1 MAKENLYDLDPL
13 MIEGNLEDWVM
24 DKCEDWRD
32 HFESNYEQKFD
43 EYYRLWRGIWDP
55 ADKMRDS
62 ERSRIIS
69 PALQQ
74 AVESNVAELEEAT
87 FGRGKWFDI
96 SDDMNDPNR
105 QDVQYLRNKL
115 TEDFEKTKVRKAV
128 AECLINAAVFGTG
141 MGEIIIEEEKEMKP
155 ATQPIM
161 DGQLQA
167 VGVSIEDRVVVRL
180 KPIMP
185 QNFLIDPIATSVDDA
200 MGVAIDEFVSLHHVQ
215 MLQEQGVYRETLVGT
230 AAPDTNLEPD
240 QDLSIYTDD
249 KVRLTKYYGLV
260 PRDLLEQ
267 EVDDVEGDSMY
278 VEAVVVIANGGT
290 LLKAEANPYMMQ
302 DRPVVAFPWD
312 VVPSRFWGRGV
323 CEKGYN
329 SQKALDTEIRA
340 RIDALALTIHPM
352 LAIDATR
359 LPRGAKPEIRPGK
372 MILTNG
378 DPREVLQPFNFGQVG
393 QVTFAQAAALQ
404 QMVQQATGAV
414 DSAGIAGQVNGEATA
429 AGISM
434 SLGAIIKRHK
444 RTLINFQ
451 QSFLLPFVKKAA
463 YRYMQFD
470 PDNYPVADYK
480 FNASSTLGII
490 AREYEVTQ
498 LVQLLQTMKQD
509 SPLYPVLIQSI
520 IDNMNL
526 SNREELIASLQQAS
540 QPNPQAQQMAQA
552 AQQAQLQFQQSQT
565 AALTAQAQESQARAQ
580 KYAVEAQLAP
590 QELEIEKIEAIT
602 RNLREGDQDDKE
614 FERRLKVAQ
623 TLLKEK
629 EVASRA
635 NDSKRVPT
643 TSQPDQRSVQ
653 RPVQPAGNFGG
664 EGQGFGGPNSMSNV
678 KKDSRLE
685 RAGVSGYNKPKRT
698 PNHPKE
704 VSRSGCQGRRQS

>member
-1 MAKENLYDLDPL
+1 MAEDIYSPDPFI
-13 MIEGNLEDWVM
+13 MEESLEEWVIT
-24 DKCEDWRD
+24 KCENWRD
-32 HFESNYEQKFD
+32 HYESNYEQRFE
-43 EYYRLWRGIWDP
+43 EYYRLWRGQWDP
-55 ADKMRDS
+55 ADSERAS

-96 SDDMNDPNR
+96 SDDANDPEK
-105 QDVQYLRNKL
+105 QDILYLRKKL
-115 TEDFEKTKVRKAV
+115 TEDFEACKVRKAV
-128 AECLINAAVFGTG
+128 AECLINSAVFGTG
-141 MGEIIIEEEKEMKP
+141 IGEITLEEIKEMAP
-155 ATQPIM
+155 ATEPIM

-167 VGVSIEDRVVVRL
+167 VGVSITDRVVVKL
-180 KPIMP
+180 KPVLP
-185 QNFLIDPIATSVDDA
+185 QNFLIDPVATSVEDA
-200 MGVAIDEFVSLHHVQ
+200 MGVAVDEFVSKHSVEL
-215 MLQEQGVYRETLVGT
+215 LQEQGVYREAFIES
-230 AAPDTNLEPD
+230 AAPDSDLEPD
-240 QDLSIYTDD
+240 QDLTLYNDD

-260 PRDLLEQ
+260 PKELLES
-267 EVDDVEGDSMY
+267 EGVDVEEDSKY
-278 VEAVVVIANGGT
+278 VEAIVVVANGGT

-312 VVPSRFWGRGV
+312 VVPGRFWGRGV

-329 SQKALDTEIRA
+329 SQKALDTELRA
-340 RIDALALTIHPM
+340 RIDALSLTIHPM
-352 LAIDATR
+352 MAIDATR

-393 QVTFAQAAALQ
+393 QITFAQAASLQ

-451 QSFLLPFVKKAA
+451 QSFLLPFVTKAA
-463 YRYMQFD
+463 HRYMQFD
-470 PDNYPVADYK
+470 PENYPVADYK
-480 FNASSTLGII
+480 FNATSTLGII

-526 SNREELIASLQQAS
+526 SNREELIATMQQAS
-540 QPNPQAQQMAQA
+540 QPNPQAQQMAQM
-552 AQQAQLQFQQSQT
+552 AQQAQLEFQQSQT
-565 AALTAQAQESQARAQ
+565 AALNAQAAESQARAA
-580 KYAVEAQLAP
+580 KYNMDTQLAP
-590 QELEIEKIEAIT
+590 EELEIERIEAIT
-602 RNLREGDQDDKE
+602 RNLKEGDADDKE
-614 FERRLKVAQ
+614 FERRLKVAEVA
-623 TLLKEK
+623 LKERNLENQK
-629 EVASRA
+629 SRGA
-635 NDSKRVPT
+635 TPRVND
-643 TSQPDQRSVQ
+643 TSGNDQIPRPNQPSVQ
-653 RPVQPAGNFGG
+653 GPVRQIGTAPNQAGPFGG
-664 EGQGFGGPNSMSNV
+664 QG
-678 KKDSRLE
+678 
-685 RAGVSGYNKPKRT
+685 
-698 PNHPKE
+698 
-704 VSRSGCQGRRQS
+704 